1 MKHVV
6 KELILDNGAKGLLI
20 HVPNATVMGVELNFR
35 AGDYLTPKGKWEVA
49 HLLEHMMYGAN
60 KKYKTSR
67 EFNAE
72 MQKNG
77 AYVNASTSVYHMN
90 YIFECADFEW
100 DRVLKLLKLG
110 IESPM
115 LNETDFIAETGN
127 VREELTGRLN
137 DHFLQMVISARE
149 KAGITSLSDIKRLEQ
164 MESITLDDIHNFYEK
179 THHSANLR
187 FVIAGNIEGREKKIA
202 QLFEK
207 LTLPR
212 GNTFALPVEVPQ
224 NFGEVHYLERVD
236 LSNIYF
242 LFHVFASLELE
253 PAEEDALAL
262 VNTMLTATLHSR
274 ILGEAREKG
283 LAYDITSHHS
293 KARGLAD
300 WWFGAEIMPQ
310 NAELVFD
317 IIARELKAILN
328 GKIRDEDVEAAKQ
341 YSLGRYQR
349 SIQTVRGLINGYSD
363 GYFFEDRIDDYYAIP
378 ERIKAVT
385 KASMISVVERM
396 FLERTW
402 GLTIM
407 GTGQSELAVKLN
419 DKLASLWD

>member
-1 MKHVV
+1 MKHTVDEIV
-6 KELILDNGAKGLLI
+6 LDNGAKGLLL
-20 HVPNATVMGVELNFR
+20 HVPNATVMGIELNFR

-49 HLLEHMMYGAN
+49 HLLEHMMFGAN
-60 KKYKTSR
+60 KKFQLSR
-67 EFNAE
+67 EFSAE
-72 MQKNG
+72 LQKNG

-90 YIFECADFEW
+90 YIMECADFEW
-100 DRVLKLLKLG
+100 DRVLELMQIGLQ
-110 IESPM
+110 SPL
-115 LNETDFIAETGN
+115 LNEKDFIAETGN

-137 DHFLQMVISARE
+137 EHFLQMVIAARE

-164 MESITLDDIHNFYEK
+164 LDSIELADIHNFYEK
-179 THHSANLR
+179 THHTDNLR
-187 FVIAGNIEGREKKIA
+187 FVIAGDMTKRKDFITK
-202 QLFEK
+202 LFD
-207 LTLPR
+207 TVDLPR
-212 GNTFALPVEVPQ
+212 GNYFSLPIEVPQ

-236 LSNIYF
+236 LSNLYF

-262 VNTMLTATLHSR
+262 VNTMLTATLHSK
-274 ILGEAREKG
+274 ILGEVREKG

-310 NAELVFD
+310 NAEQVFD
-317 IIARELKAILN
+317 IIVRELKAILQ
-328 GKIRDEDVEAAKQ
+328 GKISSKDIESAKQ

-349 SIQTVRGLINGYSD
+349 SVQTVRGLINGYSE

-385 KASMISVVERM
+385 KQDMISVVKRM
-396 FLERTW
+396 FLEKTW

-407 GTGQSELAVKLN
+407 GTGQSELAERLN
-419 DKLASLWD
+419 GKLAILWE